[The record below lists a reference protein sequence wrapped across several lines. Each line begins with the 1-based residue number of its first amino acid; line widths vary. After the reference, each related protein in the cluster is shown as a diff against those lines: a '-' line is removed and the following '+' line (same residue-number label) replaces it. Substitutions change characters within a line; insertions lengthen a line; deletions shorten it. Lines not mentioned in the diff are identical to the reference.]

1 MSAEILPWDN
11 RRIDD
16 KEGHRLLKIKV
27 LDLTLPP
34 HNLIRSQIASKVNRS
49 VSKIYRIQRELVRDG
64 KLQTNFSG
72 RIIKAKPDRFT
83 ARYEDLTKTQFMQIS
98 SIKKWKN
105 SLERSSVKN
114 IPYIIVNFWKV
125 CKTLDVHPDAF
136 LINDINEVSPLIDEF
151 IKLFREGRTFYL
163 KKKRTED
170 PIKQSKS
177 NPQHYIESIRSFI
190 KRNGGEIPD
199 GYLVI
204 KRSPTDLYSTIKLTD
219 NERIKAIKFMEK
231 FGKDIYNLFVIHNE
245 IGVRSDTLFTMK
257 PRFEKITRVLDGSDD
272 TDKQKIPVKCSWY
285 KALIFEKKQQRPY
298 EKFIFTPRAKAVVE
312 KLKEDKPIHNYQSIK
327 KGKDEYNEK
336 LRQVF
341 SYLGKISSDPTEYT
355 NYDQGSMRWYIV
367 KRPSTVLRHS
377 CIHWLMRITGN
388 NATSVSSLFWEQEE
402 TLKIYSKQ
410 SFDDILQ
417 TNDCA
422 FCRPS
427 LDLDKSFRRFCG
439 LKHAIIYFNNG
450 GKSKSELLVNVKS

>member
-1 MSAEILPWDN
+1 MVDDILPWDN

-16 KEGHRLLKIKV
+16 KESHRLLKNKV
-27 LDLTLPP
+27 LEFTLPP
-34 HNLIRSQIASKVNRS
+34 HNLTRQQIASRVNRS
-49 VSKIYRIQRELVRDG
+49 VSKIYRIQRELVSEE

-72 RIIKAKPDRFT
+72 RIIKVKPDRFT
-83 ARYEDLTKTQFMQIS
+83 SKYEDLTKTQFFQIS
-98 SIKKWKN
+98 SVKKWKD
-105 SLERSSVKN
+105 SLSRSSVKN

-136 LINDINEVSPLIDEF
+136 LINDINEVNPLIDEF
-151 IKLFREGRTFYL
+151 IKMFKEGRTYYL
-163 KKKRTED
+163 KKKVTED
-170 PIKQSKS
+170 PITQSRA

-199 GYLVI
+199 GYLMI
-204 KRSPTDLYSTIKLTD
+204 KRAPTDLYSTIKLSD
-219 NERIKAIKFMEK
+219 NERIRGIKYMVK
-231 FGKDIYNLFVIHNE
+231 FGESIYNLFVIHNE

-257 PRFEKITRVLDGSDD
+257 PKFEKITRILDGSDD
-272 TDKQKIPVKCSWY
+272 TDKEKIPVQCSWY
-285 KALIFEKKQQRPY
+285 KTLIYEKKQERPY
-298 EKFIFTPRAKAVVE
+298 EKYIFTPKAKAVVE
-312 KLKEDKPIHNYQSIK
+312 KLKEDKPIHNFHSIK

-336 LRQVF
+336 LRDLF
-341 SYLGKISSDPTEYT
+341 AYLGKINPNEYS
-355 NYDQGSMRWYIV
+355 NYDQGSMKWYIV

-388 NATSVSSLFWEQEE
+388 NATSVSALFWEQEE

-427 LDLDKSFRRFCG
+427 LDQDKRFRRFCG

-450 GKSKSELLVNVKS
+450 GKSKSEMLVSAKS